1 MGRREAWSAQKSTDS
16 RTKPTQWEFS
26 RRVNNRQK
34 LRNDNANE
42 HELDKRIGSADG
54 KRSVQLRLID

>member
-1 MGRREAWSAQKSTDS
+1 MGRREAWSAQKSEDS

-34 LRNDNANE
+34 LQHEHVNE
-42 HELDKRIGSADG
+42 EQRDIDKNLQNSEDQ
-54 KRSVQLRLID
+54 RSLQLR